1 MSNPPALPA
10 PGGNATAALAVAD
23 AGRDEV
29 VIHSGPLTTVGFM
42 GCVGDEHARF
52 DPNDTSVQP
61 GVLDLR
67 VELGANKTT
76 H

>member
-10 PGGNATAALAVAD
+10 PGGNATAALALAD
-23 AGRDEV
+23 AGPDDV
-29 VIHSGPLTTVGFM
+29 VIHSGPLTTVAYFE
-42 GCVGDEHARF
+42 DEHARF
-52 DPNDTSVQP
+52 DPNGTRLSQP

-67 VELGANKTT
+67 VERKQNN